1 MHKKHRFIT
10 VLYVFMQLKYSELH
24 IESAINTHKK
34 YFSAHCIE
42 PYTRFDQ
49 SQGTDAVNRNI
60 FGSIVGI
67 VAH

>member
-34 YFSAHCIE
+34 YFQPIVLNLTLALTKARE
-42 PYTRFDQ
+42 RML
-49 SQGTDAVNRNI
+49 
-60 FGSIVGI
+60 SIGI
-67 VAH
+67 SLGP